1 MTILEANK
9 WTLARLKA
17 FLDQLT
23 DHDYQQPLDIFNG
36 SSLGEHTRHII
47 EFYRCLISQRNYI
60 VVNYDLRERKQ
71 LLQQSTVEAKKALDM
86 ITAEL
91 DGLELDAPLMLEFN
105 PAAHEGK
112 PETILTNLHRELH
125 YVLDHTIHHMA
136 LIKAGVRTDFPQL
149 ALPTDF
155 GVAPST
161 IRSRSNV
168 AG

>member
-9 WTLARLKA
+9 WTLARLEA

-23 DHDYQQPLDIFNG
+23 DNDYQQPLDIFNG
-36 SSLGEHTRHII
+36 STLGEHTRHII

-71 LLQQSTVEAKKALDM
+71 LLQQSTAEAKKALDM
-86 ITAEL
+86 IAAEL
-91 DGLELDAPLMLEFN
+91 EGLELDTPLMLEVN

-136 LIKAGVRTDFPQL
+136 IIKIGVRASMPHIKL
-149 ALPTDF
+149 HNDF

-161 IRSRSNV
+161 IRSRSSV